1 MASEN
6 VVENASS
13 CVTDPNFAIVCSF
26 LEKFGKLCGLVYP
39 DFEQLQE
46 MLENTHEGNFCLFFF
61 VWCCYLFKW
70 IKILHTIIWN
80 FMLLIRVFNA
90 NIWIIAS
97 I

>member
-46 MLENTHEGNFCLFFF
+46 MLENTHEGNFLFIFL
-61 VWCCYLFKW
+61 CGAAISLNGLRYYIQL
-70 IKILHTIIWN
+70 
-80 FMLLIRVFNA
+80 
-90 NIWIIAS
+90 
-97 I
+97 